1 MRLLVRLAVAITF
14 MLMVTAC
21 APLWQEQ
28 RPADSL
34 WQLRYQALVQLDQWQ
49 LQGRTAITQGKE
61 GWNAGLRWQENRG
74 TYQIKI
80 EGPFSQGGITLD
92 GDMSTAELIMADGQK
107 ISAADPEILIKE
119 ALGIQLPV
127 SALRDWVR
135 GIPYVAIDI
144 DRLELDAKGQITHLI
159 QQGWDISFLKY
170 VPFNGHTLPAKI
182 FIRNQDLSFRLAV
195 TRWDNL
201 E

>member
-1 MRLLVRLAVAITF
+1 MRFAAVLLLL
-14 MLMVTAC
+14 LMIAAC
-21 APLWQEQ
+21 APLWQQ
-28 RPADSL
+28 RPASDPDLL
-34 WQLRYQALVQLDQWQ
+34 WQLRHQALVDLDQWQ

-74 TYQIKI
+74 AYQIKI

-92 GDMSTAELIMADGQK
+92 GDATKAVLTMVDGQI
-107 ISAADPEILIKE
+107 ISATDPEILIKE

-135 GIPYVAIDI
+135 GIPYSAISI
-144 DRLELDAKGQITHLI
+144 DRLELDDKGQVTHLI

-170 VPFNGHTLPAKI
+170 VPFGSNSLPAKI
-182 FIRNQDLSFRLAV
+182 FIKRQDLSLRLAV
-195 TRWDNL
+195 TRWRNL

>member
-1 MRLLVRLAVAITF
+1 MRLAVIIALLLTA
-14 MLMVTAC
+14 TAC
-21 APLWQEQ
+21 APIWQQ
-28 RPADSL
+28 RPASDPDLL
-34 WQLRYQALVQLDQWQ
+34 WRQRHQALVQLDQWQ
-49 LQGRTAITQGKE
+49 LQGRTVITQGRE

-74 TYQIKI
+74 AYQIKI

-92 GDMSTAELIMADGQK
+92 GDASKAVLTMVDGQK
-107 ISAADPEILIKE
+107 ISAADPEILIKQ

-135 GIPYVAIDI
+135 GIPYSTIKIDQ
-144 DRLELDAKGQITHLI
+144 LELDDKGQVIHLI

-170 VPFNGHTLPAKI
+170 VPFGNYSMPAKI
-182 FIRNQDLSFRLAV
+182 FIKNQDLSLRLAV
-195 TRWDNL
+195 TRWHDL

>member
-1 MRLLVRLAVAITF
+1 MRLVAIIV
-14 MLMVTAC
+14 MLLTATAC
-21 APLWQEQ
+21 APIWQQ
-28 RPADSL
+28 RPASSPDSL
-34 WQLRYQALVQLDQWQ
+34 WQLRYQTLVQLDQWQ
-49 LQGRTAITQGKE
+49 LHGRTAITQGKE

-74 TYQIKI
+74 AYQIKI

-92 GDMSTAELIMADGQK
+92 GDASQAVLTMTDGQK

-135 GIPYVAIDI
+135 GIPYSSIDI
-144 DRLELDAKGQITHLI
+144 DRLDLDVKGQVTHLV
-159 QQGWDISFLKY
+159 QQDWDISFSKY
-170 VPFNGHTLPAKI
+170 VPFGSYSVPTKI
-182 FIRNQDLSFRLAV
+182 FIKNQELSLRLAV
-195 TRWDNL
+195 TRWSHI

>member
-1 MRLLVRLAVAITF
+1 MRLAAIIALLLTA
-14 MLMVTAC
+14 TAC
-21 APLWQEQ
+21 APIWQQ
-28 RPADSL
+28 RPVSSPDLL
-34 WQLRYQALVQLDQWQ
+34 WQLRYKALVQLDQWQ

-74 TYQIKI
+74 VYQIKI

-92 GDMSTAELIMADGQK
+92 GDASRAVLTMVDGQE
-107 ISAADPEILIKE
+107 ISAVDPEILIKQ

-135 GIPYVAIDI
+135 GIPYSAINI
-144 DRLELDAKGQITHLI
+144 DRLELDNKGQITRLI
-159 QQGWDISFLKY
+159 QQEWDINFLKY
-170 VPFNGHTLPAKI
+170 VPFGIYSMPTKI
-182 FIRNQDLSFRLAV
+182 FIKNQDLSLRLAI
-195 TRWDNL
+195 TRWNHI

>member
-1 MRLLVRLAVAITF
+1 MRLVAVIAILLTA
-14 MLMVTAC
+14 TAC
-21 APLWQEQ
+21 APLWQQ
-28 RPADSL
+28 RPASEPDLL
-34 WQLRYQALVQLDQWQ
+34 WQLRYQALVQFDQWQ

-74 TYQIKI
+74 VYQIKI

-92 GDMSTAELIMADGQK
+92 GDASQAVLVMADGQK
-107 ISAADPEILIKE
+107 ISAADPEVLIKE

-135 GIPYVAIDI
+135 GIPYSSMNI
-144 DRLELDAKGQITHLI
+144 DRLELDAEGQITHLV

-170 VPFNGHTLPAKI
+170 VPFGIYSMPAKI
-182 FIRNQDLSFRLAV
+182 FIKNQDLSLRLAV
-195 TRWDNL
+195 TRWNKI